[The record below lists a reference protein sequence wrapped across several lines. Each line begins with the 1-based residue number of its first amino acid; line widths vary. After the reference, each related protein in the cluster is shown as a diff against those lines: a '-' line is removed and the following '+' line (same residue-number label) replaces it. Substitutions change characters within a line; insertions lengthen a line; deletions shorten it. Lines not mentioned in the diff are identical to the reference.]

1 MDESD
6 MSQVIKHG
14 VELAGDTL
22 LAPGTSLLL
31 EGRVIE
37 GSLHVIVG
45 LAARALLGP
54 IGWLAVA
61 ANSYASATTGKNL
74 LQQATQAL
82 QEVRSSIT
90 PTSTT

>member
-1 MDESD
+1 MNESD
-6 MSQVIKHG
+6 VSQVIKHG

-74 LQQATQAL
+74 FQQATQAL
-82 QEVRSSIT
+82 QQVRSSTT
-90 PTSTT
+90 PTGTT

>member
-1 MDESD
+1 MKESD
-6 MSQVIKHG
+6 MGHVITNG
-14 VELAGDTL
+14 VKLAGDTL

-31 EGRVIE
+31 EGKVIG

-45 LAARALLGP
+45 LAAGALLGP

-82 QEVRSSIT
+82 QQVGSSTT